1 MLFKKCLNIYKF
13 FIWYIVDI
21 FMLYENYKEI
31 KKKIKLMLNIEFFN
45 NYIFNFV
52 EYYNV
57 EDCVKFLIFF

>member
-1 MLFKKCLNIYKF
+1 MLYKKCLNIYKF

>member
-31 KKKIKLMLNIEFFN
+31 KKKNKINVK
-45 NYIFNFV
+45 YRIF
-52 EYYNV
+52 
-57 EDCVKFLIFF
+57 